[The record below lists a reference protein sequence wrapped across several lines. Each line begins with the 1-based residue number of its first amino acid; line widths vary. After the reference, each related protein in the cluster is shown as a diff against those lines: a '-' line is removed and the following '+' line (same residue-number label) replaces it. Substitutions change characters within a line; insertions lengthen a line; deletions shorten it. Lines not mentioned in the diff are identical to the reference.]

1 MTKVRTLSTLLP
13 FHHTT
18 TTTIPLANPF
28 TEEEEN
34 HGDQSDGDSSFLR
47 RGQSSSEAGS
57 HWSSRLSII
66 PKSPTPI
73 CSANTSSRSTDS
85 AIPSSPSCIADHF
98 PRSPSSSSP
107 LLSPIH
113 KSSKF
118 SCDLGKLSGPIKEVS
133 DHSVVMYGKNDED
146 CWSHESGSTVSTVYE
161 SAKSSREMKK
171 DAERGDV
178 HPPCEYVDGGR
189 WMRRSKPYSEFLDE
203 VKRQQIDAQIE
214 TWKKAKDDNLRNRL
228 RTKEA
233 DIDEWEW
240 RQIHKAQQEM
250 KNYEKLLQEKQV
262 RALQRMQ
269 EKIHSINM
277 EAKNRKAREQHSF
290 LSETSKVAKISEKM
304 HTTKSAIWLK
314 LISLY

>member
-1 MTKVRTLSTLLP
+1 MTKVRTLLP

-57 HWSSRLSII
+57 HWREAWSLSSLLSII

-73 CSANTSSRSTDS
+73 CSANTSSRNTDS

-118 SCDLGKLSGPIKEVS
+118 SCDPSKLSGPINEVG
-133 DHSVVMYGKNDED
+133 DQD
-146 CWSHESGSTVSTVYE
+146 WRSHESGSMVSTVYE

-189 WMRRSKPYSEFLDE
+189 WMRRPKPYSEFLDE

-233 DIDEWEW
+233 EIDEWER

-250 KNYEKLLQEKQV
+250 KNYEKLLQEKRV
-262 RALQRMQ
+262 KALQRMQ
-269 EKIHSINM
+269 EKINSTNM